1 MKTAHGPLSLNSLP
15 FRLRVYDSP
24 FGLRF
29 ILSLLLVA
37 VGTPSRSKPLMRGW
51 WWSCDLAI
59 KDPSARD
66 LNQAFGNGSRVVVVV
81 GTWWLW

>member
-59 KDPSARD
+59 K
-66 LNQAFGNGSRVVVVV
+66 GSL
-81 GTWWLW
+81 GTRLEPGFWQR